1 LAVQYQFT
9 FIRDMIMA
17 EDDKGSGGGYGR
29 PPIHSQFSKGQSGNP
44 SGRPKAVP
52 SFKSD
57 LAAELQQPHE
67 IFENGAPIKVSKIM
81 AVIKSLTAKA
91 IDSDMRA
98 ATVLLATMRH
108 YGVGADE
115 PASEV
120 DIEDLEQL
128 EEFLVNERK
137 RLSQSGPSATP
148 SSDPDSKK

>member
-1 LAVQYQFT
+1 MT
-9 FIRDMIMA
+9 N
-17 EDDKGSGGGYGR
+17 DDKDKVGYRR
-29 PPIHSQFSKGQSGNP
+29 PPTHSRFAKGKSGNP
-44 SGRPKAVP
+44 SGRPKAAP

-67 IFENGAPIKVSKIM
+67 VFENGAPVRVSKQL

-128 EEFLVNERK
+128 EAYLANERK
-137 RLSQSGPSATP
+137 RLGQLDPSATP
-148 SSDPDSKK
+148 RSDPDKKE